1 VDLTVAAADR
11 VRSWALA
18 RPAISVLTSPH
29 RVTLGWR
36 VEADAR
42 SRGWGRADSPA
53 DADVLL
59 LVGDLGT
66 QLAPA
71 ARMWWHHMTAP
82 RAQGAVTDRAQIDH
96 VLDDALAR
104 LRDWQAQ
111 REEAARTDE
120 TVALLQ
126 TPDAPADR
134 AHGAHGGHDMGG
146 HDMGGHDMGGHGGHD
161 MGGHGGHDMGGHG
174 GHDMGGHGGHDMAD
188 VAGLP
193 MAGTGED
200 RDGLELDVLT
210 YRWGPF
216 LTGWP
221 PGLVVRATLSGD
233 VVSAATVEAQPDA
246 AEALPRLAA
255 VAHSLVSV
263 LGLAGWHR
271 AERALSALP
280 LAPLDGRTAT
290 DDEKR
295 WLARVR
301 RSRALS
307 WALRDIADID
317 GQGAGGRVVLW
328 CEELL
333 AGDATDGTWTVVPDS
348 ELVSQVVTGTEMAR
362 ARIAVAS
369 IALTPATMPLG
380 GTTRR
385 DAGGHRARHDN
396 GDLS

>member
-1 VDLTVAAADR
+1 MDLIVVAADR

-18 RPAISVLTSPH
+18 RPAVTVLTSPD
-29 RVTLGWR
+29 RMTLGWR
-36 VEADAR
+36 VEAAAR

-66 QLAPA
+66 HLAPA
-71 ARMWWHHMTAP
+71 ARLWWHHMTAP
-82 RAQGAVTDRAQIDH
+82 RAQVAVRDEGQIDH
-96 VLDDALAR
+96 ALDDALAR
-104 LRDWQAQ
+104 LRDWPVQ
-111 REEAARTDE
+111 RKEAERTDE
-120 TVALLQ
+120 TLALLQ
-126 TPDAPADR
+126 APDAPLDVE
-134 AHGAHGGHDMGG
+134 HGGHGGHDV
-146 HDMGGHDMGGHGGHD
+146 GGHDMGGHGGHD

-174 GHDMGGHGGHDMAD
+174 GHDMGGHGGHDMGD

-221 PGLVVRATLSGD
+221 TGLVVRTSLSGD

-263 LGLAGWHR
+263 LGLSGWDR
-271 AERALSALP
+271 AARAVSALP
-280 LAPLDGRTAT
+280 LAGLEGRPVSDA
-290 DDEKR
+290 ERR
-295 WLARVR
+295 WLERIH
-301 RSRALS
+301 RSRTLR
-307 WALRDIADID
+307 WALRDVADLD
-317 GQGAGGRVVLW
+317 GQDAGARLRSW

-333 AGDATDGTWTVVPDS
+333 TADSSDGAWTTTPDS
-348 ELVSQVVTGTEMAR
+348 ELVPKVVEGTEMAR

-369 IALTPATMPLG
+369 IALTPAAKHLG
-380 GTTRR
+380 ETTHRH
-385 DAGGHRARHDN
+385 AGGHRRHDHGN
-396 GDLS
+396 LA